1 MKIREFTFIP
11 ENKDKPIKMVFED
24 DLKVIQANDCTIEVI
39 KRLSPMESEKLLKDM
54 FGTTDIGVLDCSDIR
69 CCDNC
74 KHYYEDETLDGYWQL
89 YCIKKFG
96 DVDGSAI
103 ASWDCC
109 DKFES
114 K

>member
-11 ENKDKPIKMVFED
+11 ENKDKPIKIVFED
-24 DLKVIQANDCTIEVI
+24 DLKVIQTNDCTIEVI

-54 FGTTDIGVLDCSDIR
+54 FSTTDIGVLDCSDIR
-69 CCDNC
+69 CCDNYE
-74 KHYYEDETLDGYWQL
+74 HSYEDETIDGDWQL
-89 YCIKKFG
+89 YCIKKLG

-109 DKFES
+109 GKFES